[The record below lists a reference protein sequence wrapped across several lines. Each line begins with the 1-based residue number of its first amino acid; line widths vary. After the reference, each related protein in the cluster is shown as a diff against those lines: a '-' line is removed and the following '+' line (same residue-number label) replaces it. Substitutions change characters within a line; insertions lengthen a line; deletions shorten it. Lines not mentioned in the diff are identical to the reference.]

1 MTVIEIVGAV
11 IGIAYLL
18 SEYRASIWTW
28 VFGILMPIAYVYIFF
43 TSALYANTAINIY
56 YIIAS
61 VYGFFAWWKVRGTT
75 AKPMV
80 IKSCPSH
87 YFLLIALSVVVLSEA
102 ITLLLSLLHESRFP
116 ILDGTTTA
124 LSIVMMYMLSKR
136 WYQQW
141 ILCIITEPLMIAL
154 SLLSGL
160 YPTAIMYTIYLI
172 VAILGYIRW
181 KRQFHKQ
188 NPTQQ

>member
-11 IGIAYLL
+11 IGIAYLIC
-18 SEYRASIWTW
+18 EYRASILTW

-43 TSALYANTAINIY
+43 TNSLYANTAINIY

-61 VYGFFAWWKVRGTT
+61 IYGFLAWWKVRGTT

-80 IKSCPSH
+80 IKSCPSR
-87 YFLLIALSVVVLSEA
+87 YFLLIALSVVVLAEA
-102 ITLLLSLLHESRFP
+102 IALLLSLLHESRFP
-116 ILDGTTTA
+116 VLDGTTTA